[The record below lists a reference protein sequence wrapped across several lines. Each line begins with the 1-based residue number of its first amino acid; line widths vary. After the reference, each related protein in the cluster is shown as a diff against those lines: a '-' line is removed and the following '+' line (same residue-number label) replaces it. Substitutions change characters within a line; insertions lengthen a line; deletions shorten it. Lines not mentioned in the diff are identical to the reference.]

1 VGYQVRGAT
10 AADELFLWQM
20 LYAAA
25 HMEEAGQSLEDAKRQ
40 PELARYVEEW
50 GRQGDMGC
58 IAVSQTTGEPVSAAW
73 VRLFTRAEAGY
84 GYVNDET
91 PELVIG
97 TVKEYRGRGAGT
109 QALRGLIA
117 GCHPRYAGISLSV
130 RADNPAVR
138 LYERLGF
145 RKVAGTE
152 SVNRVGTTSYTM
164 LLSWK

>member
-1 VGYQVRGAT
+1 VGYQVREAT
-10 AADELFLWQM
+10 AANEPFLWLM

-25 HMEEAGQSLEDAKRQ
+25 HMEEAGQSLEDAKRH
-40 PELARYVEEW
+40 PELARYVAGW
-50 GRQGDMGC
+50 GRQGDVGC
-58 IAVSQTTGEPVSAAW
+58 IAVSQPTGEPVSAAW

-97 TVKEYRGRGAGT
+97 TVKEHRGRGAGT

-117 GCHPRYAGISLSV
+117 GCQTRYAGISLSV

-138 LYERLGF
+138 LYKRLGF
-145 RKVAGTE
+145 RKVARTE

-164 LLSWK
+164 LISWR

>member
-1 VGYQVRGAT
+1 VGYQVREVT
-10 AADELFLWQM
+10 VADEPFLWLM

-25 HMEEAGQSLEDAKRQ
+25 HMEEAGQSPEDVNRQ
-40 PELARYVEEW
+40 PELARYVEGW
-50 GRQGDMGC
+50 GREGDIGC
-58 IAVSQTTGEPVSAAW
+58 IAVSQTMGEPVSAAW
-73 VRLFTRAEAGY
+73 VRLFTRDGAGY

-97 TVKEYRGRGAGT
+97 TVREHRGRRAGT

-117 GCHPRYAGISLSV
+117 RCQARYAGISLSV

-145 RKVAGTE
+145 RKVAGAE
-152 SVNRVGTTSYTM
+152 SVNRVGTTSYIM
-164 LLSWK
+164 LLSLK